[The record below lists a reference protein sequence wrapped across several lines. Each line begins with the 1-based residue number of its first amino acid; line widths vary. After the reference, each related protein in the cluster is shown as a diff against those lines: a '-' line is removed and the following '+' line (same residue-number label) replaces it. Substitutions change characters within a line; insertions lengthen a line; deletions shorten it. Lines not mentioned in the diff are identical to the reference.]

1 MKLLED
7 GESMNYELEKDMDKI
22 QEEVEEKDLQNNYKI
37 KITLMSEQNY
47 STIDDINLDR
57 IRVQRKLIRS
67 KGSVLQVI
75 C

>member
-1 MKLLED
+1 MLED